1 MTRFL
6 WSQLIHRRS
15 RTLTLGVGILV
26 AAVSFTLL
34 TSAVATSQV
43 RVIGTIEEHFR
54 PAYDI
59 LVRPAGSFTELER
72 REQLVQQNYLSG
84 IFGGITFQ
92 QYREIR
98 RIPGVEVAAPIANI
112 GYTLP
117 FRSVRIPITRFL
129 SDDERQMY
137 RLRQEWL
144 AHGGSSSYQG
154 GMIYVYYTT
163 GTRFAL
169 LPNGLIGEVLRGGRT
184 VPICVAFSRSK
195 GHILSDSPFNLALR
209 QGLYCYS
216 KRTPE
221 ISWLPTDE
229 GPLPGGEI
237 GAYADVFFPIPV
249 AAIDPAQEIRLV
261 GLDRA
266 VVAGRILRSD
276 DRVVTEQVAPNAKYR
291 TVPILVSARTYLDE
305 TLRVVVERLDLPSEP
320 LFHKAFTSD
329 LHAYRFLNRLQGHD
343 VGKVAVDAVEVY
355 DAYLQRLQGPR
366 PALDYDGYWTSSPV
380 TYRVLGA
387 GRLAAIPNRNAREVY
402 RSRFGGGWAPQE
414 NRDTQFRRLTL
425 HRASNLFGPGNVY
438 ETPGVRVIGTFD
450 PELLPG
456 FSPLSEV
463 PLETYYPPAVYP
475 ADAPSRR
482 ALGGGPLLPTQN
494 LGDYVSQPPLMLT
507 NLRGLRAFT
516 DPTAFEGA
524 NRSAPISVIRVRVA
538 GVTGPDEM
546 SRERIRRVA
555 ELIHQRTGLAVDI
568 TAGSSPRQ
576 MLVELPPGKFGRPA
590 LLVREGWVEK
600 GVAIRFLS
608 AVDRKSLAL
617 FVLVL
622 VVCAFFLANA
632 AFASVRARRAEIGT
646 LLCLGWGRGTIF
658 RAVLGELAL
667 VGLVAGVAG
676 TALAAALVGLLSLQ
690 MSVLRTLLV
699 APIAVVLAVT
709 AGALP
714 ALRASRST
722 PLDAVRPAVVGR
734 APRGPVRGVSSMAVV
749 NLRRVRS
756 RALLGAGGLFV
767 AVGALALLLSIT
779 LSFRG
784 VLVGTLLGEA
794 ISIQVR
800 GVDLASVALAVALGG
815 LSVADVLFLN
825 LRERAPELVT
835 LRASGWEER
844 HLSGLVAAEGLGMGI
859 LGAVPGAAAG
869 VLLAWLIGGIDAAVV
884 LAGVLGA
891 GVGILVALAGSAFPA
906 LLIGRMTPPAVLAE
920 E

>member
-1 MTRFL
+1 M
-6 WSQLIHRRS
+6 
-15 RTLTLGVGILV
+15 
-26 AAVSFTLL
+26 SFTLL
-34 TSAVATSQV
+34 TSAAATSQL

-112 GYTLP
+112 GFMLP
-117 FRSVRIPITRFL
+117 FREIPITINRFL
-129 SDDERQMY
+129 SDDATQMY
-137 RLRQEWL
+137 RLRLEWVANNGL
-144 AHGGSSSYQG
+144 STYPDSPLY
-154 GMIYVYYTT
+154 IYYTRRNAFRRI
-163 GTRFAL
+163 G
-169 LPNGLIGEVLRGGRT
+169 NGLVGEVLPGGRT
-184 VPICVAFSRSK
+184 VTACRPFLESRDR
-195 GHILSDSPFNLALR
+195 GRLNESPFNLVADT
-209 QGLYCYS
+209 GISCFS
-216 KRTPE
+216 ARTPGLQWPV
-221 ISWLPTDE
+221 SDQ
-229 GPLPGGEI
+229 GPFRNGEV
-237 GAYADVFFPIPV
+237 GKYAFVFFPMLL
-249 AAIDPAQEIRLV
+249 AAIDPEEEMRLV
-261 GLDRA
+261 ELERA
-266 VVAGRILRSD
+266 VIDGRLLRAS
-276 DRVVTEQVAPNAKYR
+276 DRVRSERRGGTVTFR
-291 TVPILVSARTYLDE
+291 TVPILVGTRTYLDE
-305 TLRVVVERLDLPSEP
+305 NLHVRVERLDIPRDPQLHRALASSEN
-320 LFHKAFTSD
+320 AF
-329 LHAYRFLNRLQGHD
+329 RFVSRLTGEP
-343 VGKVAVDAVEVY
+343 VGTIEVPAVDVY
-355 DAYLQRLQGPR
+355 EDYLISLASPEPRLR
-366 PALDYDGYWTSSPV
+366 ITYDGYWSSSPV
-380 TYRVLGA
+380 RYDVGGGGTIVPETVA
-387 GRLAAIPNRNAREVY
+387 NPPAAF
-402 RSRFGGGWAPQE
+402 RSASYGSGWAPMQ
-414 NRDTQFRRLTL
+414 NRDVQFRHLTP
-425 HRASNLFGPGNVY
+425 HPGS
-438 ETPGVRVIGTFD
+438 TLLLTQTFAQPGVRVIGTFD

-482 ALGGGPLLPTQN
+482 ALGAGPLLPTQN

-524 NRSAPISVIRVRVA
+524 DRSAPISVIRVRVA
-538 GVTGPDEM
+538 DVTGPDEL

-568 TAGSSPRQ
+568 TAGSSPRE

-608 AVDRKSLAL
+608 AVDRKSLVL

-632 AFASVRARRAEIGT
+632 AFASVRARRVEIGT
-646 LLCLGWGRGTIF
+646 LRCLGWGQGTIF

-690 MSVLRTLLV
+690 MSPLRTLLV
-699 APIAVVLAVT
+699 APIAVALAVA

-714 ALRASRST
+714 AMRASRST

-734 APRGPVRGVSSMAVV
+734 APKGPVRGISTMAVV

-767 AVGALALLLSIT
+767 AVGALTLLLSIT

-800 GVDLASVALAVALGG
+800 GVDVASVALAVALGG

-835 LRASGWEER
+835 LRATGWEER
-844 HLSGLVAAEGLGMGI
+844 HLSGLVAAEGLGIGI
-859 LGAVPGAAAG
+859 LGAVPGAGAG
-869 VLLAWLIGGIDAAVV
+869 VALAWLIGGVDAAVV
-884 LAGVLGA
+884 AAGALGA
-891 GVGILVALAGSAFPA
+891 AVGILVALAGSAIPA